1 MLSHIRGKINWQNIK
16 LTQIFSS
23 KGGGNSENVRCA
35 VPASAQGIFSSGIK
49 YMMSITATGNKYRFS
64 TLRTS
69 NTPDVTLSSKV
80 LRGSVS
86 SLPHHV
92 TTLPLQKPSSLCVT
106 YPGSAPQKFSSI
118 SIFNPPCATRDLVDS
133 VSVLSSVLRRS
144 VSSLPHHV
152 TTLPLQKPSSL
163 CATYPGSAP
172 QKFSSIS
179 IFNPPCAPSDL
190 VNSVSVLS
198 SVLRR
203 SVSFLPHHVTTL
215 PLQKPSSLC
224 ATYPDSAP
232 QKFSSI
238 SIFNPPCAPRDLVD
252 SVSVLSSVLCK
263 IVMLLGHP
271 VLIISFKE
279 HNNTITRSCKAA
291 R

>member
-69 NTPDVTLSSKV
+69 NTRDVTLSSKV
-80 LRGSVS
+80 LRG
-86 SLPHHV
+86 
-92 TTLPLQKPSSLCVT
+92 
-106 YPGSAPQKFSSI
+106 
-118 SIFNPPCATRDLVDS
+118 
-133 VSVLSSVLRRS
+133 S

-179 IFNPPCAPSDL
+179 IFNPPCATRDL
-190 VNSVSVLS
+190 VDSVSVLS

-203 SVSFLPHHVTTL
+203 SVSSLPHHVTTL

>member
-92 TTLPLQKPSSLCVT
+92 TTLPLQKPSSLC
-106 YPGSAPQKFSSI
+106 
-118 SIFNPPCATRDLVDS
+118 
-133 VSVLSSVLRRS
+133 
-144 VSSLPHHV
+144 
-152 TTLPLQKPSSL
+152 
-163 CATYPGSAP
+163 ATYPG
-172 QKFSSIS
+172 
-179 IFNPPCAPSDL
+179 
-190 VNSVSVLS
+190 
-198 SVLRR
+198 
-203 SVSFLPHHVTTL
+203 
-215 PLQKPSSLC
+215 
-224 ATYPDSAP
+224 SAP